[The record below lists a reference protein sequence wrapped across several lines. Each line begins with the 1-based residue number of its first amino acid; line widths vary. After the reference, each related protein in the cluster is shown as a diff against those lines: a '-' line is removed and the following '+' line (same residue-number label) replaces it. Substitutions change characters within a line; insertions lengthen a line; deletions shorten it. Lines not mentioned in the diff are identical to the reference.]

1 MDFRSLGSVGGLVGG
16 IFRKPHMNKPNDRWR
31 IRRRLIVSIVLF
43 GLAMV
48 VAGAVGLF
56 QDRFTGEL
64 VFGGVTLISA
74 VLTAYSTM
82 ATFDDKWQKDMV
94 PPGEDEVNPDG

>member
-1 MDFRSLGSVGGLVGG
+1 MS
-16 IFRKPHMNKPNDRWR
+16 KPNDRWR
-31 IRRRLIVSIVLF
+31 IRRRLIVGIVLF

>member
-1 MDFRSLGSVGGLVGG
+1 MGWIRIAGRSVGRL
-16 IFRKPHMNKPNDRWR
+16 FFQPRMSPAQARWR
-31 IRRRLIVSIVLF
+31 IRRRLIIGTVLF
-43 GLAMV
+43 GGAMI
-48 VAGAVGLF
+48 VAGTIGLF

-82 ATFDDKWQKDMV
+82 ATFDDKWQGV
-94 PPGEDEVNPDG
+94 EPGESEVNPDG

>member
-1 MDFRSLGSVGGLVGG
+1 
-16 IFRKPHMNKPNDRWR
+16 MNKQNDRWR

-82 ATFDDKWQKDMV
+82 ATFDDKWQKDAV